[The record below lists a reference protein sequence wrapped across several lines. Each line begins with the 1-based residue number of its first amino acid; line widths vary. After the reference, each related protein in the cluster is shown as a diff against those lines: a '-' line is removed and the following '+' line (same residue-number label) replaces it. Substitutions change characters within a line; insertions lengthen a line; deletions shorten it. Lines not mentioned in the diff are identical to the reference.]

1 MIIKNKIH
9 YIILNYDRFKMHF
22 FIFEFFYSFLHIK
35 ILFFK
40 TLISPLSVSKMVLYG
55 ELLSR
60 RLNYKRLGF
69 GVSGVTRRK
78 KRRKQRRL
86 GLSVLRIHSNIS
98 IA

>member
-40 TLISPLSVSKMVLYG
+40 TLSPLSVSKMVLYG

-60 RLNYKRLGF
+60 RL
-69 GVSGVTRRK
+69 
-78 KRRKQRRL
+78 
-86 GLSVLRIHSNIS
+86 LSVLDLASRALRDAKKDANRD
-98 IA
+98 A